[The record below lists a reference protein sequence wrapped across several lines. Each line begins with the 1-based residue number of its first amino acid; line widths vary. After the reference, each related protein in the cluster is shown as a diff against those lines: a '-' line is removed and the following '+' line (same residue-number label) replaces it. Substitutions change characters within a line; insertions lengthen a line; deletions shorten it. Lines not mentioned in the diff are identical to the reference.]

1 MSKHKSIEDYL
12 GELKIEKEQ
21 LQGKNEAA
29 ITALVREKFGKLY
42 NKTLASKYP
51 GSEAQLDLLTEARD
65 ALLENPQRL
74 EEYLRGNLVQGEEK
88 GELVESKLGALWNL
102 ADSVDNEYTGKV
114 VRTTASGVEVEI
126 RQTCL
131 VPISQTDDG
140 SVEVVVQIGDE
151 VTTRI
156 RPTGNPGQIDVTLI
170 AVNSVP
176 VAAPHRQPTPVEV
189 TGTKPDVQPPK
200 DNRGV
205 GGKQPRQPV
214 PEKVNKG
221 DAPLP
226 GWVRVW
232 GGLWCVIIPCLTLYT
247 YVISSANRHD
257 EIESSVIMLSWML
270 AIPGFCI
277 WVGKTLSIEEV
288 PVKTRVGVVFKVIVA
303 MLAAFTL
310 FGLIGSLLAYY
321 LGYY

>member
-1 MSKHKSIEDYL
+1 MSKHKSIEDYF

-88 GELVESKLGALWNL
+88 GELVESKLGPLWDL
-102 ADSVDNEYTGKV
+102 ADSGGKEYTGKV
-114 VRTTASGVEVEI
+114 VRTAASGVGVEI
-126 RQTCL
+126 SPEKTL
-131 VPISQTDDG
+131 HVPISQRGDG
-140 SVEVVVQIGDE
+140 SAESVVQIGDE
-151 VTTRI
+151 VTVHLRTMDNPTR
-156 RPTGNPGQIDVTLI
+156 IDVTLI
-170 AVNSVP
+170 VVNSAP
-176 VAAPHRQPTPVEV
+176 VAAPHRPQTPREV
-189 TGTKPDVQPPK
+189 TGTKPNVPPSE
-200 DNRGV
+200 DNRG
-205 GGKQPRQPV
+205 GGGETAETTGSGKGEQ
-214 PEKVNKG
+214 G

-226 GWVRVW
+226 GWVPVW
-232 GGLWCVIIPCLTLYT
+232 GGLWCVIIPCLILYT
-247 YVISSANRHD
+247 YVMSSTNRPG
-257 EIESSVIMLSWML
+257 EIELYSWML
-270 AIPGFCI
+270 VIPGFCI
-277 WVGKTLSIEEV
+277 WVGKTLSIEKV

-310 FGLIGSLLAYY
+310 FGLIGGLLAYY
-321 LGYY
+321 LGYYW